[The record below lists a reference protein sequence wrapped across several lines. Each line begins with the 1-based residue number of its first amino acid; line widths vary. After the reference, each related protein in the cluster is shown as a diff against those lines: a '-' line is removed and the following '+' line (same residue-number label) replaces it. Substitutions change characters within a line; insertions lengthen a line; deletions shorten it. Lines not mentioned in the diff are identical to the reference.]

1 MTSRRQKGSLMR
13 MAPGVIRDA
22 IISHLEGCG
31 DHGSPLTEITGAVME
46 KLGPTVSASS
56 VRSYLNLNTPNVFER
71 VSRGTYRLRKY
82 SSV

>member
-31 DHGSPLTEITGAVME
+31 DHGSRLTEITEAVVE
-46 KLGPTVSASS
+46 RLGSSVSSSS

-71 VSRGTYRLRKY
+71 VSRGTYRLRKN
-82 SSV
+82 SRV